1 MAVFR
6 SQKILRR
13 IGMDIRGKSQ
23 MEDCPVTKAWKILGK
38 PWRIVIVSRLLEG
51 NRTFNSLLWSLPG
64 ISTRT
69 LANVLKE
76 FTDMGIIEPVSREER
91 HGYRLTEKGE
101 DLAAVVS
108 KIKQWSER
116 WLEDPPLN
124 VHQ

>member
-1 MAVFR
+1 
-6 SQKILRR
+6 
-13 IGMDIRGKSQ
+13 

-69 LANVLKE
+69 LSNVLKE
-76 FTDMGIIEPVSREER
+76 FTNMDIIEPVSRDER

-108 KIKQWSER
+108 KIKEWSEK
-116 WLEDPPLN
+116 WLEAIPVKVD
-124 VHQ
+124 Q